1 MKNIIFLILINIL
14 FPSVNAYIEDIN
26 NSINNMEIDKARQI
40 FNNAI
45 KEFDSSAEIFY
56 AGAKIQKI
64 LGNLDMSNKYYI
76 KSIDFD
82 PKNTLYREKQEELTK
97 MRNAFT
103 TAQKTYNSGQLDN
116 AIEEYKSIDNSFG
129 PSARCYYELGIVYK
143 AITNYKKAIENF
155 KTAKNIDP
163 KEEKYNKAIKSIAQ
177 TMAVNGEAEY
187 RRQEYESAI
196 SFYKNAITYYPDFT
210 SAIFKLSKTFYK
222 IQDFDNAII
231 YLKKG
236 LLIDPNQEQSEKM
249 LGIIYEKLDNDSQAL
264 IHYNNS
270 ININEN
276 EYQVYYL
283 IGKLHLDNNRLL
295 EAKKMLNKS
304 ISIEPRYYKAYG
316 ALGKVEEES
325 ENLNLAIDNYKKS
338 IEYNRKKKDVHID
351 YYRLASVYNII
362 KEYDNA
368 KKSAKNSINIKRN
381 YAPAYFELGIAEKA
395 LGNTVA
401 AKDSF
406 EKAKKDRN
414 WRKSAQFE
422 LELINKGL

>member
-1 MKNIIFLILINIL
+1 
-14 FPSVNAYIEDIN
+14 
-26 NSINNMEIDKARQI
+26 
-40 FNNAI
+40 
-45 KEFDSSAEIFY
+45 
-56 AGAKIQKI
+56 
-64 LGNLDMSNKYYI
+64 
-76 KSIDFD
+76 
-82 PKNTLYREKQEELTK
+82 
-97 MRNAFT
+97 
-103 TAQKTYNSGQLDN
+103 
-116 AIEEYKSIDNSFG
+116 
-129 PSARCYYELGIVYK
+129 
-143 AITNYKKAIENF
+143 
-155 KTAKNIDP
+155 
-163 KEEKYNKAIKSIAQ
+163 
-177 TMAVNGEAEY
+177 
-187 RRQEYESAI
+187 
-196 SFYKNAITYYPDFT
+196 
-210 SAIFKLSKTFYK
+210 
-222 IQDFDNAII
+222 
-231 YLKKG
+231 
-236 LLIDPNQEQSEKM
+236 M
-249 LGIIYEKLDNDSQAL
+249 LGIIYEKLDNDSHAL

-295 EAKKMLNKS
+295 EAKKILNKS